1 MDQCTD
7 RWAEPMYP
15 NILSNCEIIA
25 QPLPIASLRPQV
37 TGYGRLYGNNRNTK
51 GIATLNISALVMV
64 TAYLLLVAAG
74 TIGVL
79 LVLLWLFGEM
89 PGTTENIGREKLEDS
104 RIATRLGSET
114 AHSLSLESERWED
127 DAA

>member
-1 MDQCTD
+1 
-7 RWAEPMYP
+7 MYP
-15 NILSNCEIIA
+15 NILSNCEIVA

-37 TGYGRLYGNNRNTK
+37 TGYGHLYGDNHNTK

-64 TAYLLLVAAG
+64 MAYLFLVAAG

-89 PGTTENIGREKLEDS
+89 PSTTENIGREKLEDS
-104 RIATRLGSET
+104 RTATRLGSEA
-114 AHSLSLESERWED
+114 AHSRSVEPERWED
-127 DAA
+127 EAA